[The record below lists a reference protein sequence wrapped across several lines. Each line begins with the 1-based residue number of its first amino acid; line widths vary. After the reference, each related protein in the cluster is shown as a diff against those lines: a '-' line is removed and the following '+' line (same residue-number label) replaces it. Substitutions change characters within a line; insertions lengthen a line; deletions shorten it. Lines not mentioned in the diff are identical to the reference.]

1 MSIFFISKWKQFLSV
16 NNNAFILSIIINQSI
31 IYTPTNILWR
41 FQIASNNICTV
52 FVCKFKEYLADD
64 YSTFI
69 KTITTFGST
78 CNHPY
83 NDYYFHGKK
92 ATIRFIDH
100 YLFGHMMYQVNHIKI
115 FFVLMIF
122 VNYNCT
128 RRDQPIFCSSVILMT
143 FWFPVSS
150 KSLFKV

>member
-92 ATIRFIDH
+92 ATISFMDH
-100 YLFGHMMYQVNHIKI
+100 WFLVHMMDQVNHIKI
-115 FFVLMIF
+115 FFPHDICLLYLYKKRSTHFLLLYYINDF
-122 VNYNCT
+122 
-128 RRDQPIFCSSVILMT
+128 L
-143 FWFPVSS
+143 VSS
-150 KSLFKV
+150 K